1 LRAVESDADLKKKLA
16 AMGTY
21 PRPMTP
27 EEALAFVNEEQ
38 AKWAPA
44 LQRISTQ

>member
-1 LRAVESDADLKKKLA
+1 LARVENDAELQKKLA

-27 EEALAFVNEEQ
+27 EQALDFVNAEQ

-44 LQRISTQ
+44 LKRISTQ